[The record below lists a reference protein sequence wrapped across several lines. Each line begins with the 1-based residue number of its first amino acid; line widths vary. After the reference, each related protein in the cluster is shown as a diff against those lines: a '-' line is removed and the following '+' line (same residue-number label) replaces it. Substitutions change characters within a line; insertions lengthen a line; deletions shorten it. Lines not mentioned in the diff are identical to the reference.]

1 MTNKFISVEGIAK
14 RYAGASGATTVFENL
29 WLSIGRGEFA
39 CVIGHSGCGKTTV
52 LNILAGLDQPSEGVV
67 IVDGQ
72 AIDGTSLDRAV
83 IFQSHALLPWR
94 TVLGNVA
101 FAVTSKWRNWSG
113 AKARAHAKSFIDLVG
128 LTGSEHKR
136 PAELSGGMKQRVGIA
151 RALSISPKIMLM
163 DEPFSALDAL
173 TRGTLQDEVRRICLE
188 TGQTAF
194 MITHDVD
201 EAIYLADTIFL
212 MTNGPGA
219 VLAEIVENPL
229 PKARGRTDL
238 HRHPLYYALRNHIV
252 DFLVSRSRTFAA
264 DVPGHDPRDV
274 PVVRIG
280 RADPTLILRPKAVET
295 GSAPAAAR

>member
-1 MTNKFISVEGIAK
+1 
-14 RYAGASGATTVFENL
+14 
-29 WLSIGRGEFA
+29 
-39 CVIGHSGCGKTTV
+39 VIGHSGCGKTTV
-52 LNILAGLDQPSEGVV
+52 LNILAGLDETSEGAV

-72 AIDGTSLDRAV
+72 AIEGTSLDRAV

-101 FAVTSKWRNWSG
+101 FAVTSKWRTWNG
-113 AKARAHAKSFIDLVG
+113 DKVRAHAQAFIDLVG
-128 LTGSEHKR
+128 LAGSEHKR

-201 EAIYLADTIFL
+201 EAIYLADRILL

-229 PKARGRTDL
+229 PRERSRTDL
-238 HRHPLYYALRNHIV
+238 HRHPLYYALRNHVV
-252 DFLVSRSRTFAA
+252 DFLVSRSRTFASE
-264 DVPGHDPRDV
+264 VPDHDPRNV
-274 PVVRIG
+274 PLVRIG
-280 RADPTLILRPKAVET
+280 RSGPTLVAGPKMVET
-295 GSAPAAAR
+295 GATQAAIR